1 MMKKSCLISVL
12 LLVCIMLFSACTPSG
27 NNSTT
32 GNTSPNDPAC
42 LDIYYLADDAG
53 SIHIINSFKSTTA
66 DITVNATG
74 FKSVEEMDT
83 RISAE
88 ISGNKGPDVILFPGT
103 TSLDTAKMAANQA
116 FLDLSAMLDGD
127 ESYDAKNYYSVL
139 DAGLIGGKQLLMP
152 LRFRLQYHT
161 TTQERLTAA
170 GMNLPE
176 TYTTSQLMA
185 AFHSHAASTGD
196 DISAM
201 MCTVDASI
209 GALLYDT
216 LRLTGVEIVDPE
228 SKTLTVS
235 DDVFLEYAEY
245 ARLSL
250 EQIRKAGNLIRTY
263 GGDFTGGLT
272 HITSVYVCDQLPLYM
287 RYYEALFRKGLDE
300 KLQLLYLPNCA
311 DPASLT
317 ADISLYAAIPKST
330 DAKQTA
336 FDFVRFAM
344 DSTVGDIGNDLPINR
359 NSVALHLDQL
369 CRDAGKSVKLPTG
382 VVTVPVMSETLRQ
395 QCEQTL
401 DRISSGSIRSGVID
415 DIFTESMEAYITG
428 EADFESCYAKFKNQ
442 MNLYLYE

>member
-1 MMKKSCLISVL
+1 MKRMCRLVL
-12 LLVCIMLFSACTPSG
+12 VILSTLALLSACTPSG
-27 NNSTT
+27 NTGTT
-32 GNTSPNDPAC
+32 GNTSPSEPAC
-42 LDIYYLADDAG
+42 LDIYYLADDAC
-53 SIHIINSFKSTTA
+53 SVHMIQSFQSSTA
-66 DITVNATG
+66 DITVNATA
-74 FKSVEEMDT
+74 FNSVEEMDT
-83 RISAE
+83 RIAAE
-88 ISGNKGPDVILFPGT
+88 ISGNKGPDVILFPST
-103 TSLDTAKMAANQA
+103 TSLDTVKMAANQA

-127 ESYDAKNYYSVL
+127 ESYDEKNYYSVL
-139 DAGLIGGKQLLMP
+139 DAGQIGGKQLLMP

-170 GMNLPE
+170 GMELSEN
-176 TYTTSQLMA
+176 YTASQLMA
-185 AFHSHAASTGD
+185 AFHSHADSAGD

-216 LRLTGVEIVDPE
+216 LRLTAVEIMDPE

-235 DDVFLEYAEY
+235 DQVFQEYAAF

-250 EQIRKAGNLIRTY
+250 EQIRKSGNLIRTY

-272 HITSVYVCDQLPLYM
+272 HITSVYVCDQLPLYL
-287 RYYEALFRKGLDE
+287 RYYDALFGKGLNE
-300 KLQLLYLPNCA
+300 SFQPLYLPNYA

-317 ADISLYAAIPKST
+317 ADISLYAAIPQST

-344 DSTVGDIGNDLPINR
+344 DSTLGDIGNDLPINR
-359 NSVALHLDQL
+359 SSVALHLDQL

-382 VVTVPVMSETLRQ
+382 IVTVPVMSEALRQ

-415 DIFTESMEAYITG
+415 DIFTEAMEAYITG
-428 EADFESCYAKFKNQ
+428 EADFEECLAKFKNQ